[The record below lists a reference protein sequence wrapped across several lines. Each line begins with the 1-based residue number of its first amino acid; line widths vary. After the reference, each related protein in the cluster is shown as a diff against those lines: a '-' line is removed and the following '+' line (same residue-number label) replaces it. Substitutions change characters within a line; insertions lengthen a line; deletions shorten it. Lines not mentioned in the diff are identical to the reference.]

1 MSKILFTVI
10 AFLFSASLGSAAEK
24 LIWKTE
30 TDFAKELGPLG
41 ECKPDDSACQ
51 EADHVGY
58 KKISHYGR
66 TYFLT
71 YEEAVRAYVSFDA
84 PLDVNRDAQQVFASD
99 QLAPGAFD
107 WGGVMDG
114 AKFKPLYVIKRFY
127 DPKFDYS
134 YDKVN
139 QKKSGLF
146 VWRLSRNLGQGSSI
160 MIGMAG
166 GDTAK
171 ARKFADRDF
180 VKMQK

>member
-1 MSKILFTVI
+1 MSKAIFAVI
-10 AFLFSASLGSAAEK
+10 AFLCSGGIGLASELV
-24 LIWKTE
+24 WKTE
-30 TDFAKELGPLG
+30 PDFAKELGPLG
-41 ECKPDDSACQ
+41 ECKPDDGECQ

-84 PLDVNRDAQQVFASD
+84 LLNDNRDAQHVFAAD

-127 DPKFDYS
+127 DPGFDYS
-134 YDKVN
+134 YEKVN

-146 VWRLSRNLGQGSSI
+146 VWRLSKVPGQGASE

-166 GDTAK
+166 ANTAK
-171 ARKFADRDF
+171 ARKFAEKDF
-180 VKMQK
+180 AETQK